1 MEQEFGLRVAW
12 PTEEARSATR
22 PEIDVVFVHGL
33 NGGRDTTWTAR
44 DQKEPWFQNPDFL
57 QSLKNKIRVMTFGYN
72 ANLFKHVAVNNI
84 NDHANDLLEKLV
96 VRRRNITDRPLIFVC
111 HSLGG
116 LVVKEALILSLH
128 DQRYKNIREMTSA
141 IIFLGTPHEGSDH
154 ASPMASLEKMANW
167 ATWRSNASTELTK
180 ELQTYS
186 STTRRIN
193 RTFMREPSRNIEL
206 VCFYETVETR
216 LPHGTALIVP
226 QQSAEIDG
234 NGARNIS
241 MSCNH
246 QDLCKFARPDS
257 RFQDLWD
264 QLDVVIENASRR
276 IEVVTQEEVVEDELQ
291 NRLSELSGIDPPS
304 RLPSS

>member
-1 MEQEFGLRVAW
+1 MSLV
-12 PTEEARSATR
+12 S
-22 PEIDVVFVHGL
+22 GL
-33 NGGRDTTWTAR
+33 NSLTY
-44 DQKEPWFQNPDFL
+44 FQ
-57 QSLKNKIRVMTFGYN
+57 
-72 ANLFKHVAVNNI
+72 
-84 NDHANDLLEKLV
+84 
-96 VRRRNITDRPLIFVC
+96 
-111 HSLGG
+111 
-116 LVVKEALILSLH
+116 
-128 DQRYKNIREMTSA
+128 
-141 IIFLGTPHEGSDH
+141 
-154 ASPMASLEKMANW
+154 
-167 ATWRSNASTELTK
+167 
-180 ELQTYS
+180 
-186 STTRRIN
+186 
-193 RTFMREPSRNIEL
+193 
-206 VCFYETVETR
+206 
-216 LPHGTALIVP
+216 IVP